1 MQNLP
6 LVLKIKIVMTSVLAG
21 RMQES
26 LFYFYPSGGYMNVF
40 SV

>member
-1 MQNLP
+1 MS
-6 LVLKIKIVMTSVLAG
+6 LVLKIRIVMTSVLAWK
-21 RMQES
+21 MQES